1 MMEDILNALYPWVK
15 TLHVVSIIA
24 WMAGLLYLPRLMVYH
39 VENAQIINEIDA
51 IFQVMERRLFQLIM
65 TPAMVATWLFGILL
79 ALTPYVINWQQAWP
93 WVKLVSV
100 FLMTGFHHWLG
111 ARCRDFMHGGNN
123 ISGRQY
129 RLMNEVPTVLM
140 IVIVVSVIVKY

>member
-1 MMEDILNALYPWVK
+1 MMEEILNALYPWVK

-93 WVKLVSV
+93 WVKLISV
-100 FLMTGFHHWLG
+100 LLMTGFHHWLG
-111 ARCRDFMHGGNN
+111 ARCRDFMRGQNT

-129 RLMNEVPTVLM
+129 RLVNEVPTVLM
-140 IVIVVSVIVKY
+140 IVIVVSVIVRY

>member
-1 MMEDILNALYPWVK
+1 MEDILNALYPWVK

-39 VENAQIINEIDA
+39 VENTQIGNEMDA
-51 IFQVMERRLFQLIM
+51 TFQVMERRLFQLIM
-65 TPAMVATWLFGILL
+65 TPAMIAAWLFGILL

-100 FLMTGFHHWLG
+100 LLMTWFHHWLG
-111 ARCRDFMHGGNN
+111 ARCRAFVRGKNN

-129 RLMNEVPTVLM
+129 RLVNEVPTVLM

>member
-1 MMEDILNALYPWVK
+1 MMEDILNVLYPLVK

-39 VENAQIINEIDA
+39 VENAQVSNEMDA
-51 IFQVMERRLFQLIM
+51 TFQMMERRLFQLIM
-65 TPAMVATWLFGILL
+65 TPAMIAAWLFGILL

-111 ARCRDFMHGGNN
+111 ARCKDFIRGENT

-129 RLMNEVPTVLM
+129 RLVNEVPTVLM

>member
-15 TLHVVSIIA
+15 TLHVVSVIA

-39 VENAQIINEIDA
+39 VENAQNGNEMDA
-51 IFQVMERRLFQLIM
+51 TFQVMERRLFQLIM
-65 TPAMVATWLFGILL
+65 TPAMVAAWLFGILL
-79 ALTPYVINWQQAWP
+79 TLTPYVIDWQQTWP

-100 FLMTGFHHWLG
+100 LLMTGFHHWLG
-111 ARCRDFMHGGNN
+111 ARCRDFMRGQNT

-129 RLMNEVPTVLM
+129 RLVNEVPTVLM